1 MKEKRKPRSNR
12 VASNDGLGVELTLY
26 EQLSKRAKVNQ
37 GTAWWY
43 AELRTIREQFERWR
57 GFVGGMLFVIG
68 AFWTMLQFGFKALV
82 DWGKG

>member
-1 MKEKRKPRSNR
+1 MSEMKN
-12 VASNDGLGVELTLY
+12 LGERISKLEHAEERTTKAMNELT
-26 EQLSKRAKVNQ
+26 
-37 GTAWWY
+37 